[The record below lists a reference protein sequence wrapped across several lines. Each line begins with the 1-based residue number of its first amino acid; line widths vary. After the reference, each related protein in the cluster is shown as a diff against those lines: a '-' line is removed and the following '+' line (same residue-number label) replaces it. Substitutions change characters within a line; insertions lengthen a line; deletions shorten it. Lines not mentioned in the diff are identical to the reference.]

1 MTFRC
6 PLLFLAVAGGL
17 LTHAPARVETKPA
30 PAAQEEPYNMP
41 DLQVVADSL
50 KDVRLPTKEE
60 LAPAAFSDDNTFM
73 HVAFPGR
80 AAYEGVPEGNATV
93 GVMLDREGK
102 PVDFLLLRY
111 TEVFFGE
118 ALLEQARHQQYAPRR
133 LLGVAVPG
141 TFNFTYYFRPLGNV
155 SNFSSFDAGKE
166 RNRKVGGNQRY
177 SYEPHREADLD
188 HGQLEPTRVAIPVLP
203 PALVEREGKAPKVLV
218 SFYVDEQGRVRLP
231 NVESVAAA
239 ELVTGALAA
248 VQQWAF
254 KPPAIKSHGV
264 LVYAMR
270 VLTFRTDQPTPAAS
284 APKQN

>member
-1 MTFRC
+1 MTSRC
-6 PLLFLAVAGGL
+6 PLLFAAIVGLAISS
-17 LTHAPARVETKPA
+17 PARAETKPA
-30 PAAQEEPYNMP
+30 AAAQEEPYKMP
-41 DLQVVADSL
+41 DLQVVAGSL
-50 KDVRLPTKEE
+50 KDVRLPTKDE
-60 LAPAAFSDDNTFM
+60 LAPADFLGDNTFM

-80 AAYEGVPEGNATV
+80 AVYEGVPEGNATV

-111 TEVFFGE
+111 TESFFGD
-118 ALLEQARHQQYAPRR
+118 ALLEQARKQQYAPRR

-155 SNFSSFDAGKE
+155 STFSGFDAGKE
-166 RNRKVGGNQRY
+166 RNRKVGGNQKY

-188 HGQLEPTRVAIPVLP
+188 HGQLEPTRVAIPILP
-203 PALVEREGKAPKVLV
+203 PALVEREGPAPKVLV

-254 KPPAIKSHGV
+254 KPPVIKGTGV

-270 VLTFRTDQPTPAAS
+270 VLTFRTDQPAPAAA